1 MPLKVSDGMGAW
13 IDDFQKSDAPQFK
26 GHTKE
31 KRRDQAIAAYLSAK
45 KGPQKESVNE
55 AKKFYLFSNEKD
67 ARDYAKKIKGK
78 YVKGTGKSAGKHAV
92 IKEKVDYVG
101 KMTGSEFKFSKKFQP
116 KSKLPPHLQGDMVGK
131 ARKAFSKTRNQKIS
145 GTPDEV
151 KQKMKNIKK
160 KDKIK
165 IGEGMATGNEPGMMF
180 KVKVEGLPDMI
191 MVGKSPSDIQ
201 QQLRKIVKQPSMID
215 SVDRMP
221 KSLVR
226 KMYRDLAGGKDIDEN
241 YLHDYGTPE
250 SVKMM
255 KKMTPGENNGKV
267 EGLTASQNTDRLM
280 GIINRHL
287 KKVERSKSLGQ
298 YPDRKPKKSDDKK
311 LAASNKT

>member
-101 KMTGSEFKFSKKFQP
+101 KMTGSGFKFSKKFQP

-221 KSLVR
+221 KSQVR

-241 YLHDYGTPE
+241 YLHEYGTPE
-250 SVKMM
+250 
-255 KKMTPGENNGKV
+255 
-267 EGLTASQNTDRLM
+267 
-280 GIINRHL
+280 
-287 KKVERSKSLGQ
+287 
-298 YPDRKPKKSDDKK
+298 
-311 LAASNKT
+311 

>member
-101 KMTGSEFKFSKKFQP
+101 KMTGSGFKFSKKFQP

-151 KQKMKNIKK
+151 KQKMKN
-160 KDKIK
+160 IK

-221 KSLVR
+221 KSQVR

-280 GIINRHL
+280 GTINRHL

-298 YPDRKPKKSDDKK
+298 YPDKKPKKSDDKK

>member
-101 KMTGSEFKFSKKFQP
+101 KMTGSGFKFSKKFQP

-151 KQKMKNIKK
+151 KQKMKN
-160 KDKIK
+160 
-165 IGEGMATGNEPGMMF
+165 
-180 KVKVEGLPDMI
+180 
-191 MVGKSPSDIQ
+191 KS
-201 QQLRKIVKQPSMID
+201 M
-215 SVDRMP
+215 
-221 KSLVR
+221 
-226 KMYRDLAGGKDIDEN
+226 N
-241 YLHDYGTPE
+241 
-250 SVKMM
+250 
-255 KKMTPGENNGKV
+255 
-267 EGLTASQNTDRLM
+267 
-280 GIINRHL
+280 
-287 KKVERSKSLGQ
+287 
-298 YPDRKPKKSDDKK
+298 
-311 LAASNKT
+311 